1 MATKGSN
8 APNPM
13 ARALEVRRVR
23 VSKVNPAAYNPRKD
37 LQPGD
42 PEYEALRRSM
52 EEFGFVEPLVWNKRT
67 GNLVGGHQRLKVL
80 LAAGATGVDVSV
92 VDLPLHR
99 EKALNVALNK
109 VGGDWDLPK
118 LGELLKELQ
127 AMPGID
133 ETVTGFSQREID
145 ALFRELEPPTP
156 EPDENIDRATTAAKG
171 LKVVRGQ
178 VWELGRHR
186 LMCGDATSRE
196 DMDRLMAGARA
207 AMLFADPPYNVDY
220 GAANQSHPS
229 WGKRW
234 AKGAVTGDAQL
245 RAEWESFLRAW
256 LRESLRVLRGAC
268 YICMSAKE
276 WPSLRIAFAETGG
289 HWSSDIIWVKDR
301 AVLGRKDYHSRFEAL
316 LYGWPEGVKRAWLGG
331 REQNDVWEIQRHAVN
346 DLHPTQKP
354 VELVHRAL
362 QDACPP
368 RGIVLDPF
376 VGSGTTLVAA
386 EGTACACYAMEIE
399 PRYCAVAIARWELY
413 TGAKAMLHGSSDTRR
428 PRAAARR

>member
-1 MATKGSN
+1 
-8 APNPM
+8 M

-156 EPDENIDRATTAAKG
+156 EPDGNLARATEAAKA
-171 LKVVRGQ
+171 LKVARGQ
-178 VWELGRHR
+178 VWQLGRHR
-186 LMCGDATSRE
+186 LMCGDATQAADVEALLRGE
-196 DMDRLMAGARA
+196 RPPLMVT
-207 AMLFADPPYNVDY
+207 DPPYGVDY
-220 GAANQSHPS
+220 DPAWRQEAAEQGHLAYAARRVGVVTNDDRVDWYDAWRLFPGDVVYCWHADRHASVVQASLERAGFEIRS
-229 WGKRW
+229 QIIW
-234 AKGAVTGDAQL
+234 AKPHFPISRGHYHWRHEPCWYAVRQGAGANWVGG
-245 RAEWESFLRAW
+245 RAETT
-256 LRESLRVLRGAC
+256 LRE
-268 YICMSAKE
+268 
-276 WPSLRIAFAETGG
+276 IALDPNALGG
-289 HWSSDIIWVKDR
+289 H
-301 AVLGRKDYHSRFEAL
+301 G
-316 LYGWPEGVKRAWLGG
+316 
-331 REQNDVWEIQRHAVN
+331 
-346 DLHPTQKP
+346 TQKP
-354 VELVHRAL
+354 VECMAFPIRNHLGDVY
-362 QDACPP
+362 
-368 RGIVLDPF
+368 DPF
-376 VGSGTTLVAA
+376 VGSGTTIIAA
-386 EGTACACYAMEIE
+386 EQHERQCYAMDIE
-399 PRYCAVAIARWELY
+399 PGYCAVAIARWELY
-413 TGAKAMLHGSSDTRR
+413 TGAKAKLYESPNKRR
-428 PRAAARR
+428 PQARAAARR